1 MNSAWLRWLMLTFMS
16 LDLII
21 KPVGTKIVEIVDN
34 PMVTEIY
41 EAFSQMSMVW
51 IPIAV
56 FLAIRMLVEYEKP
69 FESITYMAVTALVAE
84 VPYDLMISG
93 KFLDWNHQNP
103 LLGLVLVC
111 ILMLIADWLC
121 ERFETWGLIS
131 VPILGMLGA
140 LGILG
145 NIDYIIYATTIG
157 SVYMLSICLVRR
169 YEYTWINQVAGVLVM
184 AIMFKY
190 PLNYASFG
198 ALFPMFYNEECGF
211 YNRFIPYLGYWV
223 ILCLAVIF
231 RYMIN

>member
-1 MNSAWLRWLMLTFMS
+1 MNSAWLRGLMLAFMS
-16 LDLII
+16 LDFLI
-21 KPVGTKIVEIVDN
+21 KPVGAKIVETVDN

-41 EAFSQMSMVW
+41 GAFSQMSMVW

-69 FESITYMAVTALVAE
+69 FEAIAYMAVEALVAE
-84 VPYDLMISG
+84 VPYDLMTSG

-103 LLGLVLVC
+103 LIGLVLVC

-145 NIDYIIYATTIG
+145 NIDYILYTASIG

-198 ALFPMFYNEECGF
+198 ALFPMFYNEEWGF
-211 YNRFIPYLGYWV
+211 YNRFIPYLGYWA
-223 ILCLAVIF
+223 ILGLAVVF
-231 RYMIN
+231 RFLTD